1 MDKQR
6 LKLQLINRIVET
18 EDEDLLATLAKVLD
32 LSGSPVS
39 VRYDTHFTPSG
50 QESTDT
56 ATQDLQNDID
66 EIFNP

>member
-18 EDEDLLATLAKVLD
+18 EDESVLATLAKILD
-32 LSGSPVS
+32 LPLNTTYIS
-39 VRYDTHFTPSG
+39 DTPFPAFG
-50 QESTDT
+50 KESTDS